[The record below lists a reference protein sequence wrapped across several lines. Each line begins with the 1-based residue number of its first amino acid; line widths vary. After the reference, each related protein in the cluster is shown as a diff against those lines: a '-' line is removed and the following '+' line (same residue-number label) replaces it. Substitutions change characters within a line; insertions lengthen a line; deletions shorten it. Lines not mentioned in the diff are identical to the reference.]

1 MYANQIQQIIQNDP
15 KTKKQ
20 FLGVYSANTIPKQM
34 ASNSFAIINCCHHSK
49 PFQHWLALYMH
60 GDGFN
65 LEYFDSYGLNP
76 SYYKL

>member
-1 MYANQIQQIIQNDP
+1 MYANQIQQIIQNNP

-20 FLGVYSANTIPKQM
+20 FLDVYSANTIPKQM

-49 PFQHWLALYMH
+49 PGKHWLALYMH

-65 LEYFDSYGLNP
+65 LEYFD
-76 SYYKL
+76 